1 MKNYL
6 LIACLFALGSCS
18 KNNDVA
24 PSGSYIDANGTWVS
38 VANTQWYLTRI
49 GTRGGEVHVKLDGT
63 TNADK
68 IAIRTSGDGLLSD
81 LSLPIDADKGFG
93 TDVVNSF
100 SISGVPA
107 GKFVTSTQLIA
118 YRGSDVFTITLKSDT
133 LKY

>member
-6 LIACLFALGSCS
+6 LIVCLFILASCS
-18 KNNDVA
+18 KDNIA
-24 PSGSYIDANGTWVS
+24 PGGSYIDANGTWVS

-49 GTRGGEVHVKLDGT
+49 GTRGGEVHVKLNGT

-68 IAIRTSGDGLLSD
+68 IAIRTSGDGLLTDS
-81 LSLPIDADKGFG
+81 SLPIGADKSFA
-93 TDVVNSF
+93 TDVINSF
-100 SISGVPA
+100 SMSGVPS